1 MGPQREL
8 NDAEKTAAVLMM
20 LVTQMKSLNE
30 SIKKVIEVS
39 EKNAKLTETLLSTI
53 KMAKDG

>member
-1 MGPQREL
+1 MALQREL
-8 NDAEKTAAVLMM
+8 NDAEKTAAVIMM

-39 EKNAKLTETLLSTI
+39 EKNAKLTETLLLTI